1 MPSGMP
7 SSIHMNLAPDVIDGA
22 MEFIAHATNELWD
35 ERLTPAQR
43 LKFSTID
50 LYTGIELLLKARL
63 MQEHWTLVLRDP
75 DRYRQESFLEGD
87 FNSVT
92 YQQGRKRLS
101 DLCGIDLDEAA
112 HNAFDQLRTL
122 RNRYVHFRCD
132 EPEPKV
138 QAVQLSAWHH
148 VLQLLETGFLG
159 QLTREQSVATDE
171 VKAVMLRSE
180 HFLDERLA
188 QAQGRLVAAT
198 SSGLLVGTCP
208 TCQRKSLVIG
218 DGFPDCLVC
227 GEYEASPARL
237 ASAYAKLTNPFWM
250 HPRHGPDDQVAW
262 CGECENE
269 AIVPAGAELLED
281 APTSIGPDSGGL
293 YVCMVCGLFSL
304 PSDID
309 QCPRCGSS
317 YTGSGMICP
326 ACTV

>member
-1 MPSGMP
+1 M
-7 SSIHMNLAPDVIDGA
+7 IDNA
-22 MEFIAHATNELWD
+22 MEFISHATSELWD

-50 LYTGIELLLKARL
+50 LYAGVELLLKARL
-63 MQEHWTLVLRDP
+63 MQEHWTLILRDP
-75 DRYRQESFLEGD
+75 DRYRQESYVEGD
-87 FNSVT
+87 FISVT
-92 YQQGRKRLS
+92 YAQGRKRLS
-101 DLCGIDLDEAA
+101 NLCGIELDEAA

-122 RNRYVHFRCD
+122 RNRFVHFRCD
-132 EPEPKV
+132 EPESKV

-159 QLTREQSVATDE
+159 QVTLEQNAAIEE
-171 VKAVMLRSE
+171 VRAVMLRSE
-180 HFLDERLA
+180 HFLDERLI
-188 QAQGRLVAAT
+188 QAQDRLAAAT

-227 GEYEASPARL
+227 GAYERSPARL
-237 ASAYAKLTNPFWM
+237 ASSYAALADPFWM

-269 AIVPAGAELLED
+269 AVVPAGTELLDD
-281 APTSIGPDSGGL
+281 ASSSLVPGSSGPL
-293 YVCMVCGLFSL
+293 LCIVCGLFSR
-304 PSDID
+304 PADIF